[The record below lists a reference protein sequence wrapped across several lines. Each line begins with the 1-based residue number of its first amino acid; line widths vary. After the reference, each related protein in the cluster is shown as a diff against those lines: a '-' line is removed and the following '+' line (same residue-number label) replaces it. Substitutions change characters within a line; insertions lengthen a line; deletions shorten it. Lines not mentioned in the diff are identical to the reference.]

1 MKIGSFD
8 SHNKPPAP
16 AGSVAAPATPA
27 AAGQPAAGAA
37 APDAST
43 KVALSPAASLLVDD
57 GNAEFDA
64 EKVARIAQAI
74 RGGSFKVNAAAI
86 AARLI
91 AETTELLTGRRR

>member
-16 AGSVAAPATPA
+16 VGAVATPTA
-27 AAGQPAAGAA
+27 GTGQPIADTAL
-37 APDAST
+37 PDAST

-57 GNAEFDA
+57 GNADFDA

-74 RGGSFKVNAAAI
+74 QSGKFKVNAEAI
-86 AARLI
+86 ADRLI
-91 AETTELLTGRRR
+91 ANTAELLTGRRP